1 MGDMKTPDFD
11 DLLAAFDIPDATG
24 LDAKEPLQESHEE
37 TESQLKHAGM
47 CLDDSLLGNHA
58 VSAADIPVVSVIV
71 KNTTR
76 QESLEGF
83 GDRLPLHSG
92 PTLQNGFRGPGI
104 STDSDESTN
113 SDFSK
118 SFVSALNGDSARE
131 LLGKAP
137 IQHKPEGTPIYSQ
150 AFSQFSPISSPESE
164 GTQSSRDD
172 IRPKQER
179 HYFPEASVLVEA
191 SMSDNPKKLSLSM
204 FDDCQKDCDTPK
216 DTQAESTKTETTR
229 TVEPSEIYGSDQ
241 TDTADTVHSTLL
253 PPNSTPNF
261 IEDNCNTATK
271 LDIPS
276 SRSPVKSQTSKLSSC
291 LEALVALNARKD
303 PSEQTN
309 PRESIALPNDCIR
322 ASPKVPISPRS
333 PRSPLEVVKR
343 LIKPS
348 DSPVSIYS
356 DISGQASP
364 AMASGS
370 PPAIPRVR
378 IKTIKTI
385 SGQIKRTVTS
395 VLPDSETDE
404 AQSAY
409 ESSPS
414 QSTVG
419 EDSYCNMSPRQSQN
433 VVGEST
439 VGMHT
444 KGTPASTSLSKVLHS
459 KSEGHSR
466 RSGTMQSPTIFHSTS
481 GPVKR
486 SVAHQGQK
494 PKRLTSAQTR
504 HTTSTNFLPK
514 AMHLANLNLV
524 PHSVAASVTARAT
537 SHQQSQRTLP
547 SMVYSTVPLVHQ
559 VKTVSPHP
567 RASIPNTA
575 AGTLNRLLNNA
586 NPVPTYVPNLNPPPE
601 SNIDLP
607 PRGYCCLECGDSF
620 GVERSLVF
628 HYGRRSV
635 HIEVACTHCA
645 KTMVFFNKCALLAHA
660 REHKN
665 SGMVMQCTQLY
676 MKPIAEEQMFAPL
689 NTESVN
695 VDPPPPSPKSQ
706 PVMPLYPD
714 NVIRHRLRC
723 LECNKQLPDYKA
735 LAGHYQ
741 RLSEDVEGLI
751 CKVCSMLLPNKCSFR
766 AHQRIHAHK
775 SPYCCPE
782 CGALSR
788 SADIQKHVKENC
800 LHYVRKA
807 WYKCL
812 HCDMVFKT
820 LPGQKNHIEEK
831 HCEVFY
837 KCSVCPV
844 AFKSSDGC
852 EIHLKNKHNASKVS
866 PQLIFKCSCET
877 VFKKKQ
883 LLFQHF
889 HQNANKRV
897 TCVFKCPECSSVF
910 PQKQLLMQHFKSVH
924 GGVFRAG
931 ADKPSKQS
939 DRTGWCQESPS
950 AVPQLKG
957 HSPLKHTDL
966 PRKKA
971 AEQDSK
977 PRVKPTGWTCGE
989 CLQWFSER
997 DAYVSHMKT
1006 NHGRSL
1012 KRYPCRQCERS
1023 FNSTTSLRRHIRND
1037 HDGKKLYTCWYCTDK
1052 KTIFPTSVMLK
1063 NHISLMHGIKNPD
1076 LSLMHKAA
1084 IQESNPALGEGLISK
1099 RPATGPQEEG
1109 QDCAGSQDVPSAKRL
1124 KAQFRC
1130 SKCGFITEDS
1140 TQFRQH
1146 IPQHKTDEN
1155 TPQCL
1160 HCGLCFTSLLSLNR
1174 HLFIVHRVKGPEEET
1189 GPTEEPRVRGKE
1201 LGVRGKETGDRGKE
1215 TGARGK
1221 ETGVRGKETGGRGKE
1236 TGVRGKEP
1244 GVREK
1249 EAGVRGKE
1257 TGVRGKE
1264 TGVRGKETGVRGKET
1279 RDREKETGIRGKETG
1294 GRGKET
1300 GVRGKEQDN
1309 LAVRSAE
1316 AEEVK
1321 ETGPSQTEEPQSLH
1335 CDKTSDCNLKL
1346 SSPSQTQA
1354 VSLQ

>member
-24 LDAKEPLQESHEE
+24 LDAKEPIQESHEE
-37 TESQLKHAGM
+37 AEGQLKHAGM
-47 CLDDSLLGNHA
+47 CLDDSLLVNQTVTA
-58 VSAADIPVVSVIV
+58 TDIPVVSVIV
-71 KNTTR
+71 KNTSR

-83 GDRLPLHSG
+83 CDRLHSG
-92 PTLQNGFRGPGI
+92 PTLQNGFRGAGTSI
-104 STDSDESTN
+104 DSDEPSNTG
-113 SDFSK
+113 FSK
-118 SFVSALNGDSARE
+118 SFVSSLNGDNSSE

-137 IQHKPEGTPIYSQ
+137 IQHKPEGTPIFSQ
-150 AFSQFSPISSPESE
+150 SFSQFSPISSPESE
-164 GTQSSRDD
+164 DTPSSKDD
-172 IRPKQER
+172 ICPKQER
-179 HYFPEASVLVEA
+179 PCFPEASVLVEP
-191 SMSDNPKKLSLSM
+191 SMSDNPKKLALSM
-204 FDDCQKDCDTPK
+204 FDDCPK
-216 DTQAESTKTETTR
+216 DSDFPKNTPRSRGESIQTETTR
-229 TVEPSEIYGSDQ
+229 TEEPSEMYVSNQ
-241 TDTADTVHSTLL
+241 TEKADTVRGTPATASVNQ
-253 PPNSTPNF
+253 NST
-261 IEDNCNTATK
+261 ESDCNTAPK
-271 LDIPS
+271 MDIS
-276 SRSPVKSQTSKLSSC
+276 SSLPHVKSQTSKLSSC

-309 PRESIALPNDCIR
+309 PREPSAVQNDCMK

-333 PRSPLEVVKR
+333 PRSPLEAVKR
-343 LIKPS
+343 LMKPS
-348 DSPVSIYS
+348 DSPVSICS
-356 DISGQASP
+356 DSSGKASP

-378 IKTIKTI
+378 IKTIKTM

-404 AQSAY
+404 VQSAY

-414 QSTVG
+414 QSMISD
-419 EDSYCNMSPRQSQN
+419 DSYCNMSPHHSQN
-433 VVGEST
+433 VVADST
-439 VGMHT
+439 VGLHT
-444 KGTPASTSLSKVLHS
+444 KGTAISTSSSKVLHS
-459 KSEGHSR
+459 KTEGHFR
-466 RSGTMQSPTIFHSTS
+466 RSGVMQSPSVFHNTNAP
-481 GPVKR
+481 GKR

-494 PKRLTSAQTR
+494 PKRITSAQTS
-504 HTTSTNFLPK
+504 HTTGTHFLPK

-524 PHSVAASVTARAT
+524 PHSVAASVTARST
-537 SHQQSQRTLP
+537 SHQQSQHTLS

-559 VKTVSPHP
+559 VKTANPYP
-567 RASIPNTA
+567 RASMPNTA

-601 SNIDLP
+601 SNISLP

-620 GVERSLVF
+620 GVERSLMY

-665 SGMVMQCTQLY
+665 NGMVMQCTQLY
-676 MKPIAEEQMFAPL
+676 MKPIAEEQMFLPL
-689 NTESVN
+689 STEPVK
-695 VDPPPPSPKSQ
+695 VDSYPSPSPSPKIQ

-714 NVIRHRLRC
+714 NSIRHRLRC
-723 LECNKQLPDYKA
+723 FECNKQLGDYKA

-741 RLSEDVEGLI
+741 RLSEDMEGLI

-800 LHYVRKA
+800 LHYARKA
-807 WYKCL
+807 WHKCL

-820 LPGQKNHIEEK
+820 LQGQKSHIEEK

-837 KCSVCPV
+837 KCSICPV
-844 AFKSSDGC
+844 AFKSSDSC
-852 EIHLKNKHNASKVS
+852 EIHLKNKHSASKIS

-883 LLFQHF
+883 LFFQHF

-897 TCVFKCPECSSVF
+897 TCVFKCPECNSVF
-910 PQKQLLMQHFKSVH
+910 PQKQLLMQHFRSVH
-924 GGVFRAG
+924 GGILRAEVEKNG
-931 ADKPSKQS
+931 KQAGRTAWYQDAPSTVQ
-939 DRTGWCQESPS
+939 
-950 AVPQLKG
+950 QLKG
-957 HSPLKHTDL
+957 HSPVKHADV

-971 AEQDSK
+971 EQDNK

-989 CLQWFSER
+989 CLQWFPDR

-1037 HDGKKLYTCWYCTDK
+1037 HDGKHKIYTCWYCTDTN
-1052 KTIFPTSVMLK
+1052 TIFGTSVMLK

-1076 LSLMHKAA
+1076 LSLMPKTATVD
-1084 IQESNPALGEGLISK
+1084 SNKSLAEGHISK
-1099 RPATGPQEEG
+1099 RPAVGTQDEG
-1109 QDCAGSQDVPSAKRL
+1109 QDGGGGSRDVPSAKRL

-1130 SKCGFITEDS
+1130 SKCGFVTEDS
-1140 TQFRQH
+1140 TQFQQH
-1146 IPQHKTDEN
+1146 IPQHKTDGN

-1174 HLFIVHRVKGPEEET
+1174 HLFIVHKVKDPEEEEM
-1189 GPTEEPRVRGKE
+1189 GPVPEPE
-1201 LGVRGKETGDRGKE
+1201 
-1215 TGARGK
+1215 AR
-1221 ETGVRGKETGGRGKE
+1221 ER
-1236 TGVRGKEP
+1236 
-1244 GVREK
+1244 
-1249 EAGVRGKE
+1249 
-1257 TGVRGKE
+1257 
-1264 TGVRGKETGVRGKET
+1264 
-1279 RDREKETGIRGKETG
+1279 
-1294 GRGKET
+1294 
-1300 GVRGKEQDN
+1300 EQDN
-1309 LAVRSAE
+1309 LSVRSAE
-1316 AEEVK
+1316 ADEANDSGAELS
-1321 ETGPSQTEEPQSLH
+1321 ETEPSQAEEPASLH
-1335 CDKTSDCNLKL
+1335 CDTTTDCKLKP
-1346 SSPSQTQA
+1346 SSRSQTQA
-1354 VSLQ
+1354 ASLQ